1 MGLGKIEGLLI
12 LLGIILLLFGAKN
25 LPKLAKSIGE
35 SVQELKRGFREDP
48 AATSSTDHPK
58 VAADDQSKS
67 A

>member
-35 SVQELKRGFREDP
+35 SVQELKRGFRESPDDAP
-48 AATSSTDHPK
+48 STDGTK
-58 VAADDQSKS
+58 VASDDSSKK